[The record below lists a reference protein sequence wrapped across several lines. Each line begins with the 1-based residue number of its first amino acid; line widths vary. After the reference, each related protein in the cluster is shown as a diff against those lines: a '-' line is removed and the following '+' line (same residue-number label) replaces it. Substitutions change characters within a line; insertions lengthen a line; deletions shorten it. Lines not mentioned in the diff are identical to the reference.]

1 MNETIGAIT
10 FGQGRRA
17 IARNVPGSEK
27 LFLCE
32 SFTCPICGGVEH
44 GTFKAAHHLSLVNN
58 EYQQYQG
65 LVKDQCDV
73 CGTKMGMGEGRHH
86 CAFCDRHIPLPVPTS
101 FTEQHYHLGA

>member
-44 GTFKAAHHLSLVNN
+44 GDKVGRQLSLVSIVATGHKHSC
-58 EYQQYQG
+58 EVPG
-65 LVKDQCDV
+65 CDTPKREGWAV
-73 CGTKMGMGEGRHH
+73 RHCTFCGTHVNYKGREHH
-86 CAFCDRHIPLPVPTS
+86 
-101 FTEQHYHLGA
+101 EQHYHLGA